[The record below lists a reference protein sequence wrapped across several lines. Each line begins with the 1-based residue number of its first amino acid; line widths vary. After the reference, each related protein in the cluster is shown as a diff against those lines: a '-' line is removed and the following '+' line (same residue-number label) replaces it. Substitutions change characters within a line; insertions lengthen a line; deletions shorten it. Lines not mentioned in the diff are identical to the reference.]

1 MRLKVCVGLGL
12 AAFLVASLPVAA
24 HHAFSAEF
32 DSTKPVEVQGTVTK
46 VEWVSPHA
54 WVWVDV
60 KDDTGKVV
68 AWSFELGAPPMLLR
82 NGWTK
87 DSIKLG
93 AVVTVAG
100 YRARSG
106 LPVAS
111 CRFIKTA
118 DGKNFFGGVPE
129 GAGR

>member
-1 MRLKVCVGLGL
+1 MRLTLRVALVF
-12 AAFLVASLPVAA
+12 AAFIVTALPAAA

-32 DSTKPVEVQGTVTK
+32 DATKPVELQGIVTK

-60 KDDTGKVV
+60 KDETGKVT

-93 AVVTVAG
+93 AEVTVAG

-111 CRFIKTA
+111 CRFIRTA

-129 GAGR
+129 GGGR